1 MENNSYNGN
10 DLLKPAGFEMQY
22 TSDQVKELMK
32 CKEDPIYFIE
42 NYCYIVSLDR
52 GLILFK
58 LYDCQREKVVI
69 FVVRIRPCLLTGP

>member
-10 DLLKPAGFEMQY
+10 DLLKAAGFEMQF
-22 TSDQVKELMK
+22 TSEQVKELMR

-52 GLILFK
+52 GLIV
-58 LYDCQREKVVI
+58 QS
-69 FVVRIRPCLLTGP
+69 IRLPERKSRYHYE